1 MLLADDLNQLLDILP
16 EFISN
21 PLKDYPKQEQLI
33 EVVLD
38 IGRRPEARFSDGST
52 CYLSYAQLSAGFRFY
67 FKTSRKI

>member
-33 EVVLD
+33 EVL
-38 IGRRPEARFSDGST
+38 
-52 CYLSYAQLSAGFRFY
+52 
-67 FKTSRKI
+67 